1 MFQSINLQEVCNL
14 IILISAVIIAGKN
27 IYGFLKKPVGDL
39 HTFALTSEEKRI
51 KKVMEASM
59 PDLLKQHGESV
70 KEERKKEVEKM
81 VTEINSN
88 IVNTLDD
95 KIEEVK
101 EIQLDQDKMLKQ
113 IDDKIQLV
121 NDAQLDVLR
130 LSMNQIYYKYR
141 HYKKILNCD
150 KKAFMK
156 LYNDYHQM
164 GGNTWIDSLYEEL
177 KDWEIVED
185 ADELK

>member
-39 HTFALTSEEKRI
+39 HSYALTSEEKRI
-51 KKVMEASM
+51 KKVIEQSM
-59 PDLLKQHGESV
+59 PDLLKQHDESV
-70 KEERKKEVEKM
+70 REYRRKEVEKM

-101 EIQLDQDKMLKQ
+101 EISLDQDKVLKE
-113 IDDKIQLV
+113 IKDSVTLI
-121 NDAQLDVLR
+121 NDAQMDVMR
-130 LSMNQIYYKYR
+130 LNMNQIYYKYR
-141 HYKKILNCD
+141 HYKKILDCD

-156 LYNDYHQM
+156 LYNDYHSM
-164 GGNTWIDSLYEEL
+164 GGNTWIDTLYEEV

-185 ADELK
+185 MDELM